1 MIEIKI
7 PSIHSLTEDEI
18 IRYFDDHLNIR
29 EEEKNMYGEVFTPSS
44 LVNEILDHLP
54 KEIWSQPNLKWL
66 DPAAG
71 IGQFPGLIYARL
83 MKGLA
88 NVISSPTERKTHI
101 LQKMLYMV
109 ELNPQNV
116 SSLRKLFGQRANI
129 SLANFL
135 DQSDKWKRDLR
146 PVSDNGFDVIV
157 GNPPF
162 QTAKQQSYK
171 GSVGNRTLW
180 NRFVQFILGKPL
192 LHPGGYLGLITPA
205 GWRRPEHPLYNLMTR
220 QNQLLY
226 LHIYGKARGIELL
239 NAQTRFDVY
248 VVRTGPCMDNKKTRI
263 VDEKGEEM
271 DIDVRKYPFL
281 PNFAYKT
288 FRKWLVTK
296 EAGIPILFS
305 ASEYDARKLSK
316 RKTQKFRFPIV
327 HGITQKGLQL
337 RYAKNKT
344 RKQFGVSK
352 VLLNFNEKQYPYNDY
367 RGEYGMSQLTFAI
380 PVESRKEGERWVK
393 RINDKEFQELLEATK
408 WGAFQTDYRMF
419 SYIRAK
425 EI

>member
-1 MIEIKI
+1 MSKIKI
-7 PSIHSLTEDEI
+7 PSIHDLTENEI
-18 IRYFDDHLNIR
+18 IQYFDNHLNIR
-29 EEEKNMYGEVFTPSS
+29 EEEKNMYGEVFTPSC

-54 KEIWSQPNLKWL
+54 KQIWNQPHLKWL
-66 DPAAG
+66 DPAVG

-88 NVISSPTERKTHI
+88 KVISCPTKRKTHI
-101 LQKMLYMV
+101 LKNMLYMV

-116 SSLRKLFGQRANI
+116 SSLRKLFGQRSNV

-135 DQSDKWKRDLR
+135 DQSDKWKRDLG
-146 PVSDNGFDVIV
+146 VLDGFDIIV

-162 QTAKQQSYK
+162 QTAKEESYK

-180 NRFVQFILGKPL
+180 NKFVESILVEPIL
-192 LHPGGYLGLITPA
+192 RQGGFLGLITPA
-205 GWRRPEHPLYNLMTR
+205 GWRRPEHPLYDLMTR

-226 LHIYGKARGIELL
+226 LHIYGKAQGIELL
-239 NAQTRFDVY
+239 NAQTRFDLY
-248 VVRTGPCMDNKKTRI
+248 IIQSGSGDKKTHI
-263 VDEKGEEM
+263 VDEKGEKME
-271 DIDVRKYPFL
+271 INVRKYPFL

-288 FRKWLVTK
+288 FRKWMVPK
-296 EAGIPILFS
+296 DRGIPILFS
-305 ASEYDARKLSK
+305 SSEYDARKLCK
-316 RKTQKFRFPIV
+316 NKTRKYRFPVV

-337 RYAKNKT
+337 RYARNKT
-344 RKQFGVSK
+344 QKQFGISK

-380 PVESRKEGERWVK
+380 PIQSRKDGERWVK
-393 RINDKEFQELLEATK
+393 KINDPEFQELLEATK

-419 SYIRAK
+419 FYLDPKMRN
-425 EI
+425 